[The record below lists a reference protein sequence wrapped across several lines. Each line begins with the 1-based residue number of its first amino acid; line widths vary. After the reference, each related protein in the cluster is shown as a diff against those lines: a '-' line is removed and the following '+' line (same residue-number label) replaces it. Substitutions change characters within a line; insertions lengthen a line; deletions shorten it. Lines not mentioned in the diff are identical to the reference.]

1 MTIYIY
7 ILMGGLTCAH
17 DKHTAMQGTASATC
31 QGDDRVIVDY
41 QLHLSSQKW
50 WSEAEACATSICT
63 SYCTA
68 DTFSQSTHGVQT
80 GV

>member
-1 MTIYIY
+1 MYIS
-7 ILMGGLTCAH
+7 GWVDSPVPT
-17 DKHTAMQGTASATC
+17 TSTQAMQGTASATC

-50 WSEAEACATSICT
+50 WSEAEACATSIRT

-68 DTFSQSTHGVQT
+68 DTFSQSTHAVQT